1 MQKLIDRLPFDVIV
15 NHILP
20 YTYNP
25 QPKNLLLDIR
35 SYVNDYALVESVYI
49 TQYNEFVLLHDLKK
63 YCGAYLNPYFGMNNN
78 FYSILRRHVNIIYQS
93 EETLINTVR
102 NNFQRNLE
110 INTERKVK
118 FVWGLLTPTERTDFI
133 NNFIIM
139 DDDF

>member
-1 MQKLIDRLPFDVIV
+1 M
-15 NHILP
+15 
-20 YTYNP
+20 
-25 QPKNLLLDIR
+25 
-35 SYVNDYALVESVYI
+35 VESVYI

-93 EETLINTVR
+93 EETLINMVM

>member
-78 FYSILRRHVNIIYQS
+78 FYSILRRHVSIKNQS
-93 EETLINTVR
+93 EETLINMVR

-133 NNFIIM
+133 NNFILM

>member
-35 SYVNDYALVESVYI
+35 SYVNDYAFVESFYM

-63 YCGAYLNPYFGMNNN
+63 YCGAYLPPYCGMYNN
-78 FYSILRRHVNIIYQS
+78 FYSILRRHLGIKNQS
-93 EETLINTVR
+93 EAALINMVM

-133 NNFIIM
+133 NNFILM